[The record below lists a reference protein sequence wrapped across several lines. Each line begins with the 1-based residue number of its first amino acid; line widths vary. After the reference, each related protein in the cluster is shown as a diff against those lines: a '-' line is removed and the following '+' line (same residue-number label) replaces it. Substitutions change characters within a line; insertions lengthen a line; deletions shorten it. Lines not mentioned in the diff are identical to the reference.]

1 MFNIEL
7 IRTQPEMVKEKLS
20 HRNFDVNKIDE
31 ILALDEK
38 NRNLKT
44 ELQNLNALRN
54 KISKEIGVL
63 CGQGKKDEATTL
75 QQQVADLKDQIADLT
90 TSQSSLEKDLLY
102 KLSFV
107 PNLCDDSVP
116 VGKDENDNVPQK
128 YFSKPTEFNFSP
140 LAHWDL
146 ATKNK
151 LIDFERSAKI
161 SGSRFIV
168 YTNKGARLMR
178 ALIQFTLDNNVEHG
192 FMEMLPPTIIL
203 GDSLYGSGQL
213 PKFKEDVYQLNAD
226 EDNLYLSPT
235 AEVQLVNLH
244 RDEIINKDLLP
255 IKYTANTPCYRS
267 EAGSAGRDTRGVIR
281 QHQFW
286 KSELVEFSTADT
298 SWDEHEKLTRTAE
311 LVLEKLNL
319 PYRRLLL
326 CTGDTGFSS
335 AKTYDLEVWLPSY
348 NEYKEIS
355 SCSNCLDFQARR
367 ACIRTRNAEEKTE
380 YVHTLNGSSLA
391 IDRLWAAVVENY
403 QQADGSIKIPEAL
416 VPYMNGL
423 TELR

>member
-7 IRTQPEMVKEKLS
+7 IRNDTKRVKEKLA
-20 HRNFDVNKIDE
+20 HRNFNVSTIDE

-38 NRNLKT
+38 NRAMKT
-44 ELQNLNALRN
+44 ELQNANALRN

-63 CGQGKKDEATTL
+63 MAKNQKEDANKL
-75 QQQVADLKDQIADLT
+75 QQEVVGLKSKMEELSLT
-90 TSQSSLEKDLLY
+90 QSSLEKELLY
-102 KLSFV
+102 KIACV

-116 VGKDENDNVPQK
+116 IGKDETANVPQH
-128 YFSKPTEFNFSP
+128 YFSKPTEFNFEP

-146 ATKNK
+146 ATKNE
-151 LIDFERSAKI
+151 LIDFERAAKI

-178 ALIQFTLDNNVEHG
+178 ALQQFTLNHNVKYG
-192 FMEMLPPTIIL
+192 FTEILPPTIVVA
-203 GDSLYGSGQL
+203 DSLYGSGQL
-213 PKFKEDVYQLNAD
+213 PKFKEDVYHLDSN
-226 EDNLYLSPT
+226 ESSMFLSPT

-244 RDEIINKDLLP
+244 RDEIIPREQLP

-286 KSELVEFSTADT
+286 KSELVEFATAET
-298 SWDEHEKLTRTAE
+298 SWDEHEKLTRCAE
-311 LVLEKLNL
+311 LVLEELEL

-355 SCSNCLDFQARR
+355 SCSNCTDFQARR
-367 ACIRTRNAEEKTE
+367 ASIRTRDDEDKTIL
-380 YVHTLNGSSLA
+380 VHTLNGSSLA

-403 QQADGSIKIPEAL
+403 QQADGSIKIPKAL
-416 VPYMNGL
+416 IPYMGGI
-423 TELR
+423 TEIK